1 MTTFSASAAASQASS
16 AGGGAPS
23 KLMVIDAR
31 MTAVGRKFE
40 SHSATAEDRDELA
53 HLRGEQV
60 NILLR
65 EILRELTLI
74 REKSAR

>member
-1 MTTFSASAAASQASS
+1 
-16 AGGGAPS
+16 
-23 KLMVIDAR
+23 MVIDAR